1 MADTDAE
8 VLAGHGAENGA
19 DASPQ
24 EEADK
29 TNASRSTNAS
39 EGPPEESQVPR
50 DEEEEDESEED
61 GPASTQ
67 VYKRPAAKKPPQM
80 SMSDVQKGME
90 ASSSKLVTDIVALK
104 KRKEELRKERQKESK
119 NLKTASRQVKR
130 LKQRAHLLSNND
142 LMEVFLFRKEQE
154 EKKKEAE
161 SASSS
166 TLPALRDEWKWQDKN
181 GWAMKADLVFSC
193 DDLFIIANF
202 DIWLMPCVGSV
213 T

>member
-1 MADTDAE
+1 MCMYTLVCLVNKYLSNCSSASLTNSVSSKSKMADTDAE

-90 ASSSKLVTDIVALK
+90 ASSSKLVTDIVTL
-104 KRKEELRKERQKESK
+104 
-119 NLKTASRQVKR
+119 
-130 LKQRAHLLSNND
+130 
-142 LMEVFLFRKEQE
+142 
-154 EKKKEAE
+154 KKKEGGAQE
-161 SASSS
+161 GAPKRIEEPQDRFASSEASQTKS
-166 TLPALRDEWKWQDKN
+166 TLALE
-181 GWAMKADLVFSC
+181 
-193 DDLFIIANF
+193 
-202 DIWLMPCVGSV
+202 
-213 T
+213 